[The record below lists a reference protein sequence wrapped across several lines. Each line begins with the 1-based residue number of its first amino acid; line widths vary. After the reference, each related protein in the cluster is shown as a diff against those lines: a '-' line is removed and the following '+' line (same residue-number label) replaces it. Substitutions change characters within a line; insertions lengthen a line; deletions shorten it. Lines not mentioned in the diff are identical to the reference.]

1 MWGAWNRKNRR
12 QRGRE
17 PFVVYPFCG
26 GEDLAYILIV
36 DDESRMR
43 QLLSIML
50 ERRGHRIAQAG
61 DGEEAFRMIQD
72 VAYDMVITDIKMPR
86 MDGME
91 LLEKI
96 EQKDIPCP
104 VVFITAFATVDSAVE
119 AMHQGA
125 VDYITKPFEE
135 ERILFTIERTLKLGR
150 TISENRALK
159 EELQKVTGSGD
170 VVYASKAMS
179 KVMDLALRV
188 ARTESAV
195 LITGE
200 SGTGKEVIARFI
212 HQSSPYR
219 EGRFVPVNCA
229 AISPSLVESELFG
242 HEKGSFTSADKKGI
256 GKFEYA
262 SGGTLF
268 LDEIGDLPGEAQA
281 KLLRALQEKK
291 IQRVGGN
298 EEIPVDV
305 RVICATNR
313 NLKKLVDGK
322 IFRKDLFYRINVF
335 PIEPPPLRERVDDIP
350 LLVDHFLAKIGRG
363 QKIHMTEG
371 ALRVMMAY
379 PWPGNVRELIN
390 AVERAAIL
398 AGDGGAITVDTLSF
412 LRSGSS
418 EPDRM
423 SSFKI
428 PPEGIV
434 IEELENDLV
443 NQALE
448 MTGSNQTAA
457 AKLLGLSRAKFR
469 VLMKQASKENR

>member
-1 MWGAWNRKNRR
+1 
-12 QRGRE
+12 
-17 PFVVYPFCG
+17 
-26 GEDLAYILIV
+26 
-36 DDESRMR
+36 MR

-61 DGEEAFRMIQD
+61 DGEEAFRMIED
-72 VAYDMVITDIKMPR
+72 DPYDMVITDIKMPR

-96 EQKDIPCP
+96 QKKDIPCP

-170 VVYASKAMS
+170 VVYASEAMR

-188 ARTESAV
+188 AKTESAV

-212 HQSSPYR
+212 HQSSPYG

-242 HEKGSFTSADKKGI
+242 HEKGAFTSADKKGI

-268 LDEIGDLPGEAQA
+268 LDEIGDLPAEAQA

-313 NLKKLVDGK
+313 NLKKLVDEK
-322 IFRKDLFYRINVF
+322 IFRQDLFFRINVF
-335 PIEPPPLRERVDDIP
+335 PLEPPPLRERVDDIP
-350 LLVDHFLAKIGRG
+350 LLADHFLKKIGRG
-363 QKIHMTEG
+363 KKIHMTEG
-371 ALRVMMAY
+371 ALRVMTAY

-398 AGDGGAITVDTLSF
+398 AGDAGAITADTLSF
-412 LRSGSS
+412 LRSGSA

-423 SSFKI
+423 CSFKI

-469 VLMKQASKENR
+469 VLMKQALKENR